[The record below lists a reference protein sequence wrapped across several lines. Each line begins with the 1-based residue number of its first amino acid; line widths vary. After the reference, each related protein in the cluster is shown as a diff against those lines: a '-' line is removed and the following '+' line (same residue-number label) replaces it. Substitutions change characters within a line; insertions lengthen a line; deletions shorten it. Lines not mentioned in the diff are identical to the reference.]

1 MGNKVLKGNK
11 DEEFKVKLGNQYLLL
26 NKATT
31 AENLQAFDIQVDN
44 GKKEI
49 LGIKIFT
56 EEIDKDDIETIEDS
70 VYSYIDANYLD
81 EGMDFSEFTIL
92 VEDVLAE
99 SGYDYEFLDTCEINI

>member
-1 MGNKVLKGNK
+1 MSKKKNRAIIFHCDTWACGQRYTNYIVALLKNVSM
-11 DEEFKVKLGNQYLLL
+11 E
-26 NKATT
+26 
-31 AENLQAFDIQVDN
+31 
-44 GKKEI
+44 
-49 LGIKIFT
+49 
-56 EEIDKDDIETIEDS
+56 DIETIEDS

>member
-1 MGNKVLKGNK
+1 MSEKKNRAIIFHCDTWTFGQRYTNYIVALLKNVSM
-11 DEEFKVKLGNQYLLL
+11 E
-26 NKATT
+26 
-31 AENLQAFDIQVDN
+31 
-44 GKKEI
+44 
-49 LGIKIFT
+49 
-56 EEIDKDDIETIEDS
+56 DIETIEDS